1 MKKPH
6 SPAIEIDMVPMIDVV
21 TLLLMFLIIVGDI
34 SESTREVE
42 MKLPRADQAIQA
54 VRSDGRLVIQ
64 MQPRS
69 GSYDAIIN
77 RKAYDLVT
85 AGSSKTL
92 IDYLD
97 DQIQY
102 ALGKEQTTKNSD
114 GSVNIPVKLRIPEGA
129 PMKEVERL
137 VMTLAKVGLTHV
149 QYAAVK

>member
-34 SESTREVE
+34 SETTREID
-42 MKLPRADQAIQA
+42 MKLPRADQAIES
-54 VRSDGRLVIQ
+54 VRSDGRIVIQ
-64 MQPRS
+64 LQS
-69 GSYDAIIN
+69 
-77 RKAYDLVT
+77 KAGEHRALVNNKVYNLT
-85 AGSSKTL
+85 GGGVQKSL

-97 DQIQY
+97 DQVQY
-102 ALGKEQTTKNSD
+102 ALGKKQTTKNPD
-114 GSVNIPVKLRIPEGA
+114 GTVNIPVKLRIPEAA